1 MAYNSMY
8 AGSVH
13 KSAGTAMYSD
23 ETITSEIK
31 RAGMKLLKKQRY
43 GVKQTVFVIG
53 I

>member
-1 MAYNSMY
+1 MY

-31 RAGMKLLKKQRY
+31 RSGMKLLKKRRC
-43 GVKQTVFVIG
+43 GFRQTVFVIG
-53 I
+53 V